1 MSEKPILNTILTDKA
16 IRAKVRFGFNWATI
30 YLFMM
35 LVGIAG
41 VVLVGYMVV
50 TIERLPTLM
59 AFAGTVGCF
68 GIIIYS
74 YIARRHIISL
84 YGRLDDV
91 QYHALMSWANEH
103 KQSKEAVDDI
113 FAVRN
118 YVIRAEYQKIR
129 KVFKKYIVG
138 KGFNF
143 SQTLE
148 FSRRYPR

>member
-1 MSEKPILNTILTDKA
+1 MKDKPILSKILTDSQV
-16 IRAKVRFGFNWATI
+16 RAKTRFGFNWATF
-30 YLFMM
+30 YLLMM
-35 LVGIAG
+35 LLGIAG
-41 VVLVGYMVV
+41 IGLVGYQVV
-50 TIERLPTLM
+50 TVERFPTLL

-74 YIARRHIISL
+74 FIARRHIRSL
-84 YGRLDDV
+84 YQRLDDV
-91 QYHALMSWANEH
+91 QYHALLSWANEH
-103 KQSKEAVDDI
+103 PLTRETVDDI

-118 YVIRAEYQKIR
+118 YVIHDEYLKIR
-129 KVFKKYIVG
+129 RVFKKHIVG